1 MRTERTSEGCGVSA
15 FPINIREYSAW
26 LEAANAVRQ
35 QYLDREISAEDAIKK
50 LEPDET
56 KRPTPVE
63 YDIGELDQPLENPVS
78 DKTAWWQEGTAKL
91 LQELRKGQESGE
103 PIPEEDVFS

>member
-1 MRTERTSEGCGVSA
+1 MSITRGQSSESFLQA
-15 FPINIREYSAW
+15 FFDTLST
-26 LEAANAVRQ
+26 
-35 QYLDREISAEDAIKK
+35 
-50 LEPDET
+50 T

-63 YDIGELDQPLENPVS
+63 YDIEELDQPLENPVS

-103 PIPEEDVFS
+103 PIPEEDLFS